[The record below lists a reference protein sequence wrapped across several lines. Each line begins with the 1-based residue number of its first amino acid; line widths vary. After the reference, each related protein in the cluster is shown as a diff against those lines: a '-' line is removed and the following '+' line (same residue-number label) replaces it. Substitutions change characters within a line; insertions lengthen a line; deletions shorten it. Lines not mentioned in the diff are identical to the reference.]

1 MSFAWVV
8 LALLCVLGL
17 LKGAA
22 SEMFQEETKTR
33 LEHLPSTLIRLA
45 ALSLP
50 KEIRD
55 DTVAEWQAE
64 LASVL
69 RDTDGLP
76 LTRLLRGVLYA
87 ADMFRAAVIIMREMS
102 DEETGAH
109 PLITDSNILDFTPLE
124 FEQLVAALLQQ
135 IGFRKVNRTSAR
147 TDGGIDITALDG
159 MPLIGDR
166 IAVTAKR
173 YRPEHK
179 VGIAAVRDLM
189 GWMSYRGS
197 TRGIIITTSGF
208 TSAAREEAARF
219 GIELLDGKHFLWLL
233 RQHAPSE
240 LTIKSPTRRKPRIR
254 KLSLRRI
261 LFRPCSVRTYLAQ
274 LGRRGRKP

>member
-1 MSFAWVV
+1 VSFAWVI

-22 SEMFQEETKTR
+22 SEMFQEEAKTR

-45 ALSLP
+45 ALALP
-50 KEIRD
+50 KEMRD
-55 DTVAEWQAE
+55 DTAAEWQAE

-87 ADMFRAAVIIMREMS
+87 VDIFRASILIMREMS
-102 DEETGAH
+102 DEETGVH
-109 PLITDSNILDFTPLE
+109 PLVTDSNLLDLTPFE
-124 FEQLVAALLQQ
+124 FEQLVATLLQQ
-135 IGFRKVNRTSAR
+135 IGFRDVSRTSAR
-147 TDGGIDITALDG
+147 ADGGIDITALDG
-159 MPLIGDR
+159 VPLIGGR

-179 VGIAAVRDLM
+179 VGITGVRDLM
-189 GWMSYRGS
+189 GSMSYHGI

-208 TSAAREEAARF
+208 TSAAREEAERL
-219 GIELLDGKHFLWLL
+219 GIQLLDGKRFLWLL
-233 RQHAPSE
+233 RQNAPSE
-240 LTIKSPTRRKPRIR
+240 LTLKSPTRRKPRIR
-254 KLSLRRI
+254 KPSLRRI
-261 LFRPCSVRTYLAQ
+261 LFRLRSVR
-274 LGRRGRKP
+274 R